1 MNSRLIKI
9 RKLPV
14 ESHKTGHIVMIVCK
28 KFKPDLLPV
37 FADCRSTSLEEPA
50 KPAHPTSRSATQL
63 SRKNLRLNDFG
74 STSWVNGSRVLI
86 CDPRDPPI
94 FVDPYD
100 PRPTDPLSALI
111 ACLIVYYLKQ
121 LQPIFIIFGK
131 FHPLGSSF

>member
-37 FADCRSTSLEEPA
+37 FADCRSTSLEEQA

-86 CDPRDPPI
+86 RDPRDPPI

-100 PRPTDPLSALI
+100 P
-111 ACLIVYYLKQ
+111 
-121 LQPIFIIFGK
+121 
-131 FHPLGSSF
+131 